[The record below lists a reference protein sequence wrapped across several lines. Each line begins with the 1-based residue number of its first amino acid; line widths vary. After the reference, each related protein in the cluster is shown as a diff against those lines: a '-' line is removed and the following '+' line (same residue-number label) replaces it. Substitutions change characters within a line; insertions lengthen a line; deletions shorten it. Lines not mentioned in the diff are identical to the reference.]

1 MGNSTTTICKGGDII
16 SSVAMGLAG
25 VGVNQNPSSLNIWLK
40 AHKGYDSKNNFVW
53 NSITALGATYQ
64 GQVSNAILKLNI
76 DVGYLVIINVNKG
89 AHWVLATGYTGNTIH
104 VKDSQHPEIT
114 DYDLSVVVS
123 GHNAVYKVP
132 NTKSIPIGFLKK
144 YEEILKIGRNKKM
157 SQLTTYE

>member
-1 MGNSTTTICKGGDII
+1 
-16 SSVAMGLAG
+16 MGLAG
-25 VGVNQNPSSLNIWLK
+25 IGVNQNPSSLNTWLK

-53 NSITALGATYQ
+53 NSINSLGATYQ

-114 DYDLSVVVS
+114 DYDLSVVIS

-132 NTKSIPIGFLKK
+132 NTKALPSVFLNK
-144 YEEILKIGRNKKM
+144 YQEILKLRGNKKM
-157 SQLTTYE
+157 SELVTYE